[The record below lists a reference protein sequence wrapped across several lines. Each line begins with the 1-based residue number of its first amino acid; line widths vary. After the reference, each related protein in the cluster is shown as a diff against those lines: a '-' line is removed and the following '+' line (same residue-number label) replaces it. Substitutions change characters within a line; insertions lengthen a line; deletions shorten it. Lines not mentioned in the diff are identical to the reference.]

1 MYLYLS
7 YPSQSSLKP
16 YKAVKFAENAKKVK
30 SDKNYKIVLNDKNAE
45 NYGMSDWTSDRILS
59 REFSGDAHS
68 MSSED
73 LESLPLEPGQ
83 NEAAYYIPDL
93 LGKVIYFSI
102 FLIHKDQKLVVTDVD
117 GTITRQVHNFGISVT
132 TKRSSRKT

>member
-1 MYLYLS
+1 M
-7 YPSQSSLKP
+7 Q
-16 YKAVKFAENAKKVK
+16 KKVK

-132 TKRSSRKT
+132 TK